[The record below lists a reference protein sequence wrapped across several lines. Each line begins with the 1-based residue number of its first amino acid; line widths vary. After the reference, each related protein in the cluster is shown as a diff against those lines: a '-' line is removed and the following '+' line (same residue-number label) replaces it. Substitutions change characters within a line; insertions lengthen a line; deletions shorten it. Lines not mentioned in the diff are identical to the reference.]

1 MNRTLLGGLAALL
14 MVAAGVFW
22 WQGRAAVERNAP
34 PPEVAASQEEQTDA
48 DLAESPEGLPT
59 DHASKRGAALPEETE
74 ASKEQH
80 RFDRYDRDHDG
91 RITTTELL
99 APRVKAFKKLDING
113 DNLLSFDEW
122 SIATR
127 KRFKKMDLNGDGVIS
142 PQELAASKK
151 PAKRKQKCKC
161 AAPPGD

>member
-34 PPEVAASQEEQTDA
+34 PPEIAASQEEQADA
-48 DLAESPEGLPT
+48 EQSDAPEGLPT
-59 DHASKRGAALPEETE
+59 NHANKRGAALPEETE
-74 ASKEQH
+74 ASKEQR

-91 RITTTELL
+91 RITTQEML
-99 APRVKAFKKLDING
+99 APRVKAFKKLDTNG

-122 SIATR
+122 
-127 KRFKKMDLNGDGVIS
+127 
-142 PQELAASKK
+142 
-151 PAKRKQKCKC
+151 
-161 AAPPGD
+161 